1 MSYRVGL
8 IGAGGAGSRRAA
20 AVAECPRSRLVKVCD
35 LDLEAAARAAAQ
47 SRAQAVGAWEEVI
60 EDPEVDIVILS
71 ATHDQL
77 SPIGAAAAA
86 AGKHLLCEKPL
97 GRNPS
102 EVAGL
107 VAAAAE
113 SGVCLAAGYNHRFHP
128 AVAAVRGAADSG
140 LLGELDFI
148 RARYGHGG
156 RPGYDREWRGD
167 RQKAGGGELL
177 DQGAHLVDL
186 CLWLLGGFE
195 SVTGF
200 AERRRWDIEPL
211 EDNAFGL
218 FRTGSGQVASIH
230 ASWTQWKNL
239 FSLEVFGS
247 DGYAVAEGLGGSYGP
262 ETVRIGRRRPEG
274 GKPSETRT
282 VFEAADGSWS
292 REWTGFLDRLE
303 GKRTSGA
310 DGSDALRT
318 MQWIYRLYR
327 AASEGRPVSASES
340 VA

>member
-20 AVAECPRSRLVKVCD
+20 AVAECPQSQLVKVCD
-35 LDLEAAARAAAQ
+35 LDRVAAARVAAPA
-47 SRAQAVGAWEEVI
+47 RAEVTSAWEEMV
-60 EDPEVDIVILS
+60 EDPVIDIVILS

-77 SPIGAAAAA
+77 APIGSAAASS
-86 AGKHLLCEKPL
+86 GKHLLCEKPL

-107 VAAAAE
+107 VAAAAA

-128 AVAAVRGAADSG
+128 AVAAVREAVDSG
-140 LLGELDFI
+140 GLGELDFI

-156 RPGYDREWRGD
+156 RPGYDREWRGSAE
-167 RQKAGGGELL
+167 KAGGGELL

-186 CLWLLGGFE
+186 CLWLLGEFE

-200 AERRRWDIEPL
+200 AERRCWNIEPL

-247 DGYAVAEGLGGSYGP
+247 EGYAVAEGLGGSYGP
-262 ETVRIGRRRPEG
+262 ESVRIGRRRPEG
-274 GKPSETRT
+274 GRPRETET
-282 VFEAADGSWS
+282 VFDAGDRSWS
-292 REWTGFLDRLE
+292 LEWTGFLQMLK
-303 GKRTSGA
+303 GKPASGA
-310 DGSDALRT
+310 DGTDALRT
-318 MQWIYRLYR
+318 MQWISRLYR
-327 AASEGRPVSASES
+327 ASSERRPVSAAES
-340 VA
+340 VD

>member
-20 AVAECPRSRLVKVCD
+20 AVAECRRSRLVKVCD
-35 LDLEAAARAAAQ
+35 LDPEAAAKVAAPARAE
-47 SRAQAVGAWEEVI
+47 AVHAWEEVV
-60 EDPEVDIVILS
+60 EDPSVDIVILS

-77 SPIGAAAAA
+77 SPIGTAAAA

-107 VAAAAE
+107 VAAAAAG
-113 SGVCLAAGYNHRFHP
+113 GVCLAAGYNHRFHP
-128 AVAAVRGAADSG
+128 AVAAVREAADSG
-140 LLGELDFI
+140 LLGELDFV

-167 RQKAGGGELL
+167 PEKAGGGELL

-186 CLWLLGGFE
+186 CLWLLGDFE

-247 DGYAVAEGLGGSYGP
+247 EGYAVAEGLGGSYGP
-262 ETVRIGRRRPEG
+262 ESVRIGRRRFEG
-274 GKPSETRT
+274 GRPRETGTSFDAR
-282 VFEAADGSWS
+282 DPSWS
-292 REWTGFLDRLE
+292 LEWAGFLEKLE
-303 GKRTSGA
+303 GKPASGA
-310 DGSDALRT
+310 DGADGLRT

-327 AASEGRPVSASES
+327 AASLRRPVSAAES
-340 VA
+340 VV

>member
-20 AVAECPRSRLVKVCD
+20 AVAECTRSRLVKVCD
-35 LDLEAAARAAAQ
+35 LDREAAARVAGPAGAEAAT
-47 SRAQAVGAWEEVI
+47 AWEEVI
-60 EDPEVDIVILS
+60 EDPAVDIVILS

-77 SPIGAAAAA
+77 SPIGSAAAA

-102 EVAGL
+102 E
-107 VAAAAE
+107 AAALVEAAAD
-113 SGVCLAAGYNHRFHP
+113 SGVCLGAGYNHRFHP
-128 AVAAVRGAADSG
+128 AVAAVREAADSG
-140 LLGELDFI
+140 SLGELDFI
-148 RARYGHGG
+148 RGRYGHGG

-167 RQKAGGGELL
+167 ARKAGGGELL

-186 CLWLLGGFE
+186 CLWLLGEFE

-200 AERRRWDIEPL
+200 AERRGWDIEPL

-247 DGYAVAEGLGGSYGP
+247 EGYAAAEGLGGSYGP
-262 ETVRIGRRRPEG
+262 ESVRIGRRRPEG
-274 GKPSETRT
+274 GRPRETET
-282 VFEAADGSWS
+282 VFAAGDRSWS
-292 REWTGFLDRLE
+292 LEWADFLDKLE
-303 GKRTSGA
+303 GKPTSGA
-310 DGSDALRT
+310 GGSDALRT
-318 MQWIYRLYR
+318 IRWIFRLYR
-327 AASEGRPVSASES
+327 AASEGRPVSAAEA

>member
-8 IGAGGAGSRRAA
+8 IGAGGAGSKRAA
-20 AVAECPRSRLVKVCD
+20 AVAECPQSRLIKVCD
-35 LDLEAAARAAAQ
+35 LDREAAAKVAAPARAE
-47 SRAQAVGAWEEVI
+47 AVPAWEEVV
-60 EDPEVDIVILS
+60 EDPGVDIVILS
-71 ATHDQL
+71 TTHDQL
-77 SPIGAAAAA
+77 SPIGIAAAA

-102 EVAGL
+102 EVAAL
-107 VAAAAE
+107 VAAAAA

-140 LLGELDFI
+140 LLGELDFV

-167 RQKAGGGELL
+167 PEKAGGGELL

-186 CLWLLGGFE
+186 CLWLLGDFE

-239 FSLEVFGS
+239 FSLEVSGS

-274 GKPSETRT
+274 GKPRETET
-282 VFEAADGSWS
+282 VFDGGDRSWS
-292 REWTGFLDRLE
+292 LEWAGFLDKL
-303 GKRTSGA
+303 GGNRTSGA
-310 DGSDALRT
+310 DGSDALLT
-318 MQWIYRLYR
+318 MQWVHRLYR
-327 AASEGRPVSASES
+327 AASERRPVPASES

>member
-1 MSYRVGL
+1 MNYRVGL
-8 IGAGGAGSRRAA
+8 IGAGGAGSRRAE
-20 AVAECPRSRLVKVCD
+20 AVAGCRQSRLVKVCD
-35 LDLEAAARAAAQ
+35 LDREAAARVAGPV
-47 SRAQAVGAWEEVI
+47 QAGVTTAWEEVI
-60 EDPEVDIVILS
+60 EDPAVDIVILS

-77 SPIGAAAAA
+77 SPIGTSAAA

-97 GRNPS
+97 GRNLS

-107 VAAAAE
+107 VGAAAD
-113 SGVCLAAGYNHRFHP
+113 SGVCLGAGYNHRFHP
-128 AVAAVRGAADSG
+128 AVAAVHGAADSG

-167 RQKAGGGELL
+167 AEKAGGGELL

-186 CLWLLGGFE
+186 CLWLLGEFE

-218 FRTGSGQVASIH
+218 FRTRSGQVASIH

-262 ETVRIGRRRPEG
+262 ESVRIGRRRPEG
-274 GKPSETRT
+274 GPPRESETE
-282 VFEAADGSWS
+282 FEAGDRSWS
-292 REWTGFLDRLE
+292 LEWAGFLDRLE
-303 GKRTSGA
+303 GKPGSGA

-318 MQWIYRLYR
+318 MQWIHRLYR
-327 AASEGRPVSASES
+327 AASERRPVSAAEP
-340 VA
+340 VP